1 MPKFFPNNFFL
12 YVCSGFYS
20 VCYLYSMSFASAPR
34 RYVIWS
40 IFIGIALVILGKLLF
55 LQLYQDQYKILAN
68 DIAITR
74 RVDYPPRGV
83 IYDRKGKVMLY
94 NQVVYDLAVT
104 AYEVPDDLD
113 TNLMLQALDID
124 KDEYERLFH
133 RAEVKN
139 GSRRKSVMIEQL
151 TPQQTA
157 RLQENMY
164 AFPGFELNERY
175 IRTYPDNSSALILG
189 YIGEISRSKLK
200 EDKYASYRQGDYMG
214 INGLEYT
221 YEDVLR
227 GQRGIHYLERDN
239 FNRPT
244 EPYRKGALDTPAVA
258 GKSLELYLDAELQAY
273 GEKLF
278 QNKLGAAIAID
289 PKTGG
294 ILAMVS
300 APAYDPNLLRG
311 RNRSSNFAKLDR
323 TATKPLFN
331 RAIKGEYPPGSTMKP
346 MTALV
351 ALDANV
357 INPSFGFP
365 CMGGYYNCGKRIGC
379 THVGGG
385 HAANLR
391 RALANSCN
399 AYFVHILRMI
409 VDADKYGG
417 VRKGVQHW
425 HDELWDFGLGHPT
438 GVDLP
443 YERSGQ
449 LPDSATYNDMYRYPW
464 NSCNMLFVGMGQG
477 EVALTPIQLAN
488 SMCIIANKGY
498 FYVPHLVKSVEGNK
512 KDTLLAPY
520 LERHNVTNIS
530 DSSYAVVAL
539 GMQDVVEHGTG
550 RVAQLPGV
558 NVCAK
563 TGTVEN
569 KAYVNGKVVKM
580 KDHSVFVAFAP
591 REDPKIAIAVVVENA
606 GFGSTWAG
614 PIASLMMEK
623 YLTDSIASS
632 RQYLEKK
639 MFDANLVSPY
649 VYTID
654 SMQRIVD
661 RRRWEQKLERER
673 TADSVQRAS
682 DSIRIN
688 RWFKKTYGN

>member
-1 MPKFFPNNFFL
+1 
-12 YVCSGFYS
+12 
-20 VCYLYSMSFASAPR
+20 MSFATAPR

-40 IFIGIALVILGKLLF
+40 IFIGIALVILGKLLY
-55 LQLYQDQYKILAN
+55 LQLFEEQYKILAN

-74 RVDYPPRGV
+74 KVEYPPRGV
-83 IYDRKGKVMLY
+83 IYDRNGKVMLY

-104 AYEVPDDLD
+104 AYEVPE
-113 TNLMLQALDID
+113 DID
-124 KDEYERLFH
+124 TALLCDALEIDKEEYERIFH

-139 GSRRKSVMIEQL
+139 GPRRKSVMVEQL

-164 AFPGFELNERY
+164 AFPGFELSERY
-175 IRTYPDNSSALILG
+175 IRTYPNSSAALILG

-227 GQRGIHYLERDN
+227 GQRGIHFLERDN

-244 EPYRKGALDTPAVA
+244 EPYRKGALDTPAIA
-258 GKSLELYLDAELQAY
+258 GKSLELYLDAELQQY
-273 GEKLF
+273 GEKLM
-278 QNKLGAAIAID
+278 QNKIGAAVAID

-300 APAYDPNLLRG
+300 APSYDPNLLRG

-331 RAIKGEYPPGSTMKP
+331 RAIKGEYQPGSTMKP
-346 MTALV
+346 LTGLV
-351 ALDANV
+351 ALDAGV
-357 INPSFGFP
+357 ISPSFGFP

-379 THVGGG
+379 THVGDG

-399 AYFVHILRMI
+399 AYFVHILRML
-409 VDADKYGG
+409 VDAQKYGG
-417 VRKGVQHW
+417 VRKGVQRW
-425 HDELWDFGLGHPT
+425 HDYMYDFGLGHPT

-443 YERSGQ
+443 YERGGL
-449 LPDSATYNDMYRYPW
+449 LPDSAYYNDLYRYPW

-477 EVALTPIQLAN
+477 EVALTPLQLAN

-498 FYVPHLVKSVEGNK
+498 FYTPHIVKSIAGNK
-512 KDTLLAPY
+512 KDTLLSTY
-520 LERHNVTNIS
+520 LEKHTVTNIP
-530 DSSYAVVAL
+530 DETFNVVKL
-539 GMQDVVEHGTG
+539 GMQDVVEMGTG
-550 RVAQLPGV
+550 KVAKLPGI
-558 NVCAK
+558 NVGAK

-569 KAYVNGKVVKM
+569 KSYINGQVIKM

-591 REDPKIAIAVVVENA
+591 VEDPEIAIAVVVENA

-623 YLTDSIASS
+623 YLTDSIATN

-639 MFDANLVSPY
+639 LYDANLVSPY
-649 VYTID
+649 VYIID
-654 SMQRIVD
+654 STQRVID
-661 RRRWEQKLERER
+661 KERWERRQERAR
-673 TADSVQRAS
+673 TADSLQQAR
-682 DSIRIN
+682 DSVRIN
-688 RWFKKTYGN
+688 NWFKKVYGQ